1 MRLAVS
7 ENKNGAEIEFPM
19 FYYPGFKAVLNGKP
33 VTTNYSNKNRMVS
46 VKLNPGQNGALEVY
60 YGISPATKIGS
71 IVSGLSFLAC
81 GLFMVIKR
89 YKNAK

>member
-1 MRLAVS
+1 
-7 ENKNGAEIEFPM
+7 M

-33 VTTNYSNKNRMVS
+33 VKASYSNKNRMVS
-46 VKLNPGQNGALEVY
+46 VKLEAGQNGVLETY
-60 YGISPATKIGS
+60 YGVSPATKIGS

-89 YKNAK
+89 YKNAKK